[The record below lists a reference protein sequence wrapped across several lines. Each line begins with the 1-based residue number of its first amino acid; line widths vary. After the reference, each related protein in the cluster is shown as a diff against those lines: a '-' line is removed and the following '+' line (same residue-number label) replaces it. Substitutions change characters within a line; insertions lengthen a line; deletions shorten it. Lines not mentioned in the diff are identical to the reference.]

1 MINTVLI
8 NFKTMTLI
16 FKTMKSSYIVEMFKP
31 IYILVVNKQYTKI
44 CFFLGGGGWLVWSS
58 LFFNL
63 FTVSCTLVVL
73 ILHAVLGIKF
83 STHVNAL
90 NDVQQQNKTH
100 ESE

>member
-31 IYILVVNKQYTKI
+31 IYILVMNKQYTKI
-44 CFFLGGGGWLVWSS
+44 CFFFRGRGLVG
-58 LFFNL
+58 LEFAFFNL

-90 NDVQQQNKTH
+90 NDVQ
-100 ESE
+100 